1 MLAGFAALGRSRLN
15 GRKHNWT
22 APVELTA
29 VQPGPWLY
37 QESTAPPGE
46 NAETTQSE
54 RGPPQDSQRKG
65 HMIQTNQTQHEFKG
79 GKRRGGDG
87 DKNLPHLERILS
99 HN

>member
-15 GRKHNWT
+15 CRKHNWT

-37 QESTAPPGE
+37 RGSTAPPGE

-54 RGPPQDSQRKG
+54 KGPPQNSQRKS
-65 HMIQTNQTQHEFKG
+65 HMIQTNQKHKTNSKG
-79 GKRRGGDG
+79 ENGEGG
-87 DKNLPHLERILS
+87 R
-99 HN
+99 

>member
-15 GRKHNWT
+15 CRKHNWT

-65 HMIQTNQTQHEFKG
+65 HMIQTNQNTTRIQR
-79 GKRRGGDG
+79 GKKERGG
-87 DKNLPHLERILS
+87 R
-99 HN
+99 